1 MKLNTESTI
10 NSSSFHLAH
19 TSNRIQQLQTRNNN
33 SFQNATNLG
42 AFRPNRSFSTT
53 VRDSLGQN
61 DRVDFFK
68 GSIQPGVDTTG
79 VFRLA
84 ATGKGV
90 KIQFYQPMDNGGF
103 KSYSSSKIAKPGSSK
118 INESNSVT
126 NSSNSPALFY
136 FKLTPVQGE
145 TTYKLELNYR

>member
-1 MKLNTESTI
+1 MVLNNTVKSL
-10 NSSSFHLAH
+10 SFHLAH
-19 TSNRIQQLQTRNNN
+19 TSTRIQQLQTRNNN

-42 AFRPNRSFSTT
+42 TFKPNRSLSTT

-68 GSIQPGVDTTG
+68 GTIQPGVDTTG

-103 KSYSSSKIAKPGSSK
+103 KPYSSPKIVKPGASK
-118 INESNSVT
+118 VEK
-126 NSSNSPALFY
+126 NSSVKNPSDSPALFY
-136 FKLTPVQGE
+136 FKLTPIQGE
-145 TTYKLELNYR
+145 TTYKLELNYL